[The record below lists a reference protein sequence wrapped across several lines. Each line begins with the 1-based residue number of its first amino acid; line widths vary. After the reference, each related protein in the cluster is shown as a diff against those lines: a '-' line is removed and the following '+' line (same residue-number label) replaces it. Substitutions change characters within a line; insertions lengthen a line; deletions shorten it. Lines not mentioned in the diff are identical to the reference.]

1 MKDMG
6 MYPGEPVIPETQW
19 IVKTRSV
26 TRPKNGGMFYPM
38 VGPEYVNKT
47 VPKGTLIAVIRDP
60 LTMEVI
66 EEMHAP
72 FEETVFLDMRV
83 MMTKVHPG
91 TTPISWQIFRMHSAS
106 ITSSLFTTWPGG
118 QMYNDKVYHKKNFT
132 DRTGIVP
139 RDDAGLCHP
148 QSRGAIRQR

>member
-1 MKDMG
+1 
-6 MYPGEPVIPETQW
+6 
-19 IVKTRSV
+19 
-26 TRPKNGGMFYPM
+26 M

-91 TTPISWQIFRMHSAS
+91 DYAYIMADIS
-106 ITSSLFTTWPGG
+106 
-118 QMYNDKVYHKKNFT
+118 
-132 DRTGIVP
+132 
-139 RDDAGLCHP
+139 DA
-148 QSRGAIRQR
+148 QRIDNK